1 MSKKILIGPAEE
13 DIRALLSQSRE
24 PSEVIKTIQKEYG
37 LDLLGIEH
45 MYPLLDF
52 CGYSRLDIHKACLD
66 ALNIETVKYIESSSF
81 QLEQFYDL
89 FDKTFPY
96 IHIPL
101 MQPIP
106 MALLKKFER
115 HVGEDVIEKL
125 KSDMNVFANC
135 PLNIKQRVYK
145 QDEAFFQ
152 QSMLPLLNSYH
163 HDETLQKLAINLK
176 PDSYQEVIEQRRTH
190 PIVYKFMEVIG
201 GDPQIYLM
209 FMQMVR
215 IVFETTP
222 YPSLCSLRIDVL
234 MNYHDLGYEK
244 TLQLDKCHQLIWS
257 LDTCVRNQNMDESI
271 IVKIKE
277 CFDLVKNGTPLYADF
292 AMVLMDPMISN
303 FLASCIVKWLRSSV
317 DDNAPDD
324 LEELISYTTK
334 LLNLAEHAPT
344 AVALNTKI
352 PKLNKEIKNVL
363 WTVLCEI
370 FVNEDADMK
379 IQIKESDFNALQGML
394 VRSDIAR
401 KVFVHYLID
410 RVQERDVGT
419 LHRCLPLIIQ
429 TWPSPDFDERGIVYR
444 QTYISFIRTMIEI
457 VTKRNLYELIADVR
471 WRQVIMEN
479 FLLKVVAW
487 DEKIHEQLVWLLTDY
502 FTDPK
507 LLLKLGSQFILISE
521 WADVVVSNG
530 KVDEK
535 TRNHLVEMYLHLISR
550 ARNVLNGEFT
560 ISPPAV
566 IRFCTSHVV

>member
-1 MSKKILIGPAEE
+1 
-13 DIRALLSQSRE
+13 
-24 PSEVIKTIQKEYG
+24 
-37 LDLLGIEH
+37 
-45 MYPLLDF
+45 MY
-52 CGYSRLDIHKACLD
+52 S
-66 ALNIETVKYIESSSF
+66 
-81 QLEQFYDL
+81 
-89 FDKTFPY
+89 
-96 IHIPL
+96 
-101 MQPIP
+101 
-106 MALLKKFER
+106 
-115 HVGEDVIEKL
+115 
-125 KSDMNVFANC
+125 
-135 PLNIKQRVYK
+135 
-145 QDEAFFQ
+145 
-152 QSMLPLLNSYH
+152 
-163 HDETLQKLAINLK
+163 
-176 PDSYQEVIEQRRTH
+176 
-190 PIVYKFMEVIG
+190 
-201 GDPQIYLM
+201 
-209 FMQMVR
+209 
-215 IVFETTP
+215 
-222 YPSLCSLRIDVL
+222 
-234 MNYHDLGYEK
+234 
-244 TLQLDKCHQLIWS
+244 
-257 LDTCVRNQNMDESI
+257 
-271 IVKIKE
+271 
-277 CFDLVKNGTPLYADF
+277 DF

-344 AVALNTKI
+344 AVALNAKI
-352 PKLNKEIKNVL
+352 PKLDKEIKNVL

-379 IQIKESDFNALQGML
+379 IQIKDSDFNALQGML

-457 VTKRNLYELIADVR
+457 VTKRNLYELIADVK

-535 TRNHLVEMYLHLISR
+535 VSLE
-550 ARNVLNGEFT
+550 A
-560 ISPPAV
+560 AV
-566 IRFCTSHVV
+566 MIC